1 MKKLIA
7 GLGVGALLLASA
19 CTVSA
24 YPSRARVTYRA
35 YGYGG
40 SGVDTVAA
48 ADMCRRQAYAE
59 GWRFVREDFVTVTGP
74 YTARIRFVADGT
86 PFRSHITCFYDAR
99 TNFVDI
105 R

>member
-1 MKKLIA
+1 MRKLIA
-7 GLGVGALLLASA
+7 GLGVGALLLASG
-19 CTVSA
+19 CYVTP
-24 YPSRARVTYRA
+24 YRARVTVRS

-48 ADMCRRQAYAE
+48 ADLCRRQAYRE
-59 GWRFVREDFVTVTGP
+59 GWRFVREDSVTVTGP
-74 YTARIRFVADGT
+74 FTARLRFVADGT
-86 PFRSHITCFYDAR
+86 PFRSHVTCFYDAR